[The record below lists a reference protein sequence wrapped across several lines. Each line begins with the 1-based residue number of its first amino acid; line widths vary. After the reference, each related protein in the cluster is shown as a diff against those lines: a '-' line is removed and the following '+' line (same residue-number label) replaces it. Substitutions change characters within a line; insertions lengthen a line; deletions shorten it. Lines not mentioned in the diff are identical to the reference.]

1 MKDNNEAII
10 KSFEQMW
17 GNYPELV
24 LLLNKKH
31 VVVAVNK
38 IGKEFGVEAGV
49 NCFSLY
55 KSDKVC
61 KGCKSAMMRREG
73 KAQRDV
79 SYNDKIGVV
88 DGYWVPIEE
97 SDGLYV
103 HFGNN
108 ITEWASSDLFPQ
120 VEQSDNADDNRS

>member
-1 MKDNNEAII
+1 MKENYEAAI

-38 IGKEFGVEAGV
+38 AGKEHGIIPGI
-49 NCFSLY
+49 NCFTLNNT
-55 KSDKVC
+55 DKMC
-61 KGCKSAMMRREG
+61 KGCKAPMMRKER
-73 KAQRDV
+73 KAQRHV
-79 SYNDKIGVV
+79 TYSDKIGVV
-88 DGYWVPIEE
+88 DGYWIPVEE

-108 ITEWASSDLFPQ
+108 ITEWANSELFPQ
-120 VEQSDNADDNRS
+120 MNETSTANEA